1 MKKNN
6 ALMRASGILLV
17 LTLGTSCFV
26 GGTFAK
32 YVSEDRGAD
41 TARVAKWGVEVEVAG
56 DAFNTQY
63 GKDDVSAAEA
73 VGTYTVIS
81 SNEDN
86 VVAPG
91 TKGSFGGYDEHEPLP
106 ALTITGEPEVAVN
119 VNTDATVTLN
129 NWVDA
134 DDSTG
139 FYCPLV
145 FTIKS
150 GDKTE
155 TVCGLHYSATNGGM
169 NSFKAAIEKA
179 IEETINGDYPANKQ
193 LEDLDLVI
201 TWEWPFENSDHSGHE
216 NDEAAGAF
224 TEEDTRSHMYDQ
236 TDDKDTYLG
245 DEAAKDGGSIPTIQL
260 DITTTVTQID

>member
-32 YVSEDRGAD
+32 YVSEADATD
-41 TARVAKWGVEVEVAG
+41 TARVAKWGVTVAVAG
-56 DAFNTQY
+56 DAFSTTY
-63 GKDDVSAAEA
+63 GKDDISSTVE
-73 VGTYTVIS
+73 TNTVIS

-134 DDSTG
+134 DNNTN

-145 FTIKS
+145 FTIQS
-150 GDKTE
+150 GTKTE
-155 TVCGLHYSATNGGM
+155 TVCGLHYNSTNGGM
-169 NSFKAAIEKA
+169 NSFKAAIEEA
-179 IEETINGDYPANKQ
+179 IEETINGDYPANQK

-201 TWEWPFENSDHSGHE
+201 TWEWPFEDSDHSGH
-216 NDEAAGAF
+216 DKDGTVGAF
-224 TEEDTRSHMYDQ
+224 TDADTRSHTYDQ
-236 TDDKDTYLG
+236 TDAKDTYLG
-245 DEAAKDGGSIPTIQL
+245 DKAANDAANAPTITL